1 MRVRSSRNDNYLHAL
16 AIAEGR
22 IEEEA
27 KSAEDRE
34 LDRQFAE
41 WTADTAR
48 RIALEGEGQL

>member
-1 MRVRSSRNDNYLHAL
+1 MRVRTSRNKNYLRAL
-16 AIAEGR
+16 AIVEGR
-22 IEEEA
+22 LEEEP

-34 LDRQFAE
+34 LDRQLAE